1 MGIWDFL
8 LVLPAIVISFLVIT
22 VLGGGFREWN
32 EGKEK
37 LRYESSSKKIKKSF
51 FTGFVIISILAAINL
66 LIKSC

>member
-1 MGIWDFL
+1 MEIWDFL
-8 LVLPAIVISFLVIT
+8 WILPAIVVSFLMIT

-37 LRYESSSKKIKKSF
+37 LRYESSSKSIKKSF
-51 FTGFVIISILAAINL
+51 FTGLVIIFILVAINL